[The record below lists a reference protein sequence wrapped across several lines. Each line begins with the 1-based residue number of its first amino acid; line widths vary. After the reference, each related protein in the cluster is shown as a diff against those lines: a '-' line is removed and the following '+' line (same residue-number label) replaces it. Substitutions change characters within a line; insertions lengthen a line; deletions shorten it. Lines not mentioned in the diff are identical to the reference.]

1 MKVYVE
7 TQGCSANRADT
18 EQMLGLLEQAGHT
31 VVDTSD
37 KADTII
43 LNTCT
48 VKGPTERAFYKRL
61 KELDGKDVV
70 VAGCIAQS
78 EPKQLEGYTVVGP
91 QEIDNIVNIVK
102 EKGQHVDRAPMPKL
116 NTPVKRAN
124 PLIDIITINRGCLG
138 YCTFCKTKSARGS
151 LRSYTVEDIMQR
163 FKQALDDGCKEI
175 WLTSQDTGCY
185 GFDIGTNLPTLLRT
199 MLTVPGD
206 YRIRVG
212 MMNPDHLGHI
222 MHELAQVYQDD
233 RIFKFL
239 HLPLQ
244 AGNDLVLKDM
254 KRLYTQKDY
263 LDQIRFMTEQIPGLH
278 VMTDIIVGF
287 PTEADDQFIDTITVL
302 ESTKP
307 ESVNISKFWPRPR
320 TPAARMKP
328 LQGHIVKARSKQVH
342 ELFESYRAGLQKQ
355 WLNTMVTVRFTE
367 KKGEQVIGKDQYYRQ
382 VISDTHNVGD
392 MVTAK
397 VVRVGTYALFI

>member
-1 MKVYVE
+1 
-7 TQGCSANRADT
+7 
-18 EQMLGLLEQAGHT
+18 
-31 VVDTSD
+31 
-37 KADTII
+37 
-43 LNTCT
+43 
-48 VKGPTERAFYKRL
+48 
-61 KELDGKDVV
+61 
-70 VAGCIAQS
+70 
-78 EPKQLEGYTVVGP
+78 
-91 QEIDNIVNIVK
+91 
-102 EKGQHVDRAPMPKL
+102 
-116 NTPVKRAN
+116 
-124 PLIDIITINRGCLG
+124 
-138 YCTFCKTKSARGS
+138 
-151 LRSYTVEDIMQR
+151 
-163 FKQALDDGCKEI
+163 
-175 WLTSQDTGCY
+175 
-185 GFDIGTNLPTLLRT
+185 
-199 MLTVPGD
+199 
-206 YRIRVG
+206 
-212 MMNPDHLGHI
+212 

-254 KRLYTQKDY
+254 KRLYTQQDY
-263 LDQIRFMTEQIPGLH
+263 LDQIQFMSNAVAGLH

-287 PTEADDQFIDTITVL
+287 PTEADDQFTDTIAVL

-342 ELFESYRAGLQKQ
+342 ELFESYRAGLQEQ

-382 VISDTHNVGD
+382 VISNTHNVGD